1 MNLQRQYLW
10 LCDQNIRRCQQTLQS
25 CHCLWYCMQAPRHVN
40 FHRVKVYNSFKFFF
54 SSLTQGL
61 RPFAPRSPGDV
72 RIDDVVKFSRQ
83 GGKLSQGTVKFVG
96 HLPGRSDV
104 YLGVELYKEGQWR
117 VRVGPGGHGSGLG
130 IGRCS
135 VQILLGQVTFY
146 LKPFWSQ
153 CCGLSTWSVE

>member
-1 MNLQRQYLW
+1 MFLQNYHSLYT
-10 LCDQNIRRCQQTLQS
+10 CIIAFKSS
-25 CHCLWYCMQAPRHVN
+25 C
-40 FHRVKVYNSFKFFF
+40 

-104 YLGVELYKEGQWR
+104 YLGVELYKEGQLGVEVWPGGFGK
-117 VRVGPGGHGSGLG
+117 GPGMGRRCWGSN
-130 IGRCS
+130 
-135 VQILLGQVTFY
+135 
-146 LKPFWSQ
+146 
-153 CCGLSTWSVE
+153 LSWGSN